1 MLIPVLVKAVQEL
14 DVKMKSVEGFADQYN
29 ASLLD
34 HLKAWLADAG
44 NGINLIAANVFKS
57 HKVETDQLCVGSTC
71 VTEAQLQQLLSQNQI
86 VQQPMPEPQ
95 VSSGDTDDTQQTETP
110 QEVPTQDEQVVPT
123 PEPSPESA
131 PEVLPQDPVPQE

>member
-1 MLIPVLVKAVQEL
+1 L